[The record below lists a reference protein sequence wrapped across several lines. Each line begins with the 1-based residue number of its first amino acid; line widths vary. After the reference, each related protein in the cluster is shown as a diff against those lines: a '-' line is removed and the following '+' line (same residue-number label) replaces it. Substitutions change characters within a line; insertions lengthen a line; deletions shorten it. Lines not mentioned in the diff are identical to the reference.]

1 MKKVTMQDI
10 ADRLNITKNSVSQ
23 ALGNKNGVSEQTK
36 LAVFKMADELGYKYK
51 REIAREVVKE
61 KFALLATSFALS
73 QRSFFGEI
81 IDNMKQSIIAHQAE
95 LIIFPVTDEEAA
107 TNQLPEQLTSENWT
121 GIFLLSH
128 INTDY
133 SKKVIDLGMPIV
145 LIDHHDPH
153 LKADAVISQN
163 KDGAFMA
170 VEFLIQ
176 NKHQKIGFLG
186 DVTFSPSYEERL
198 EGYKKALQY
207 YHIPFNEKYAI
218 TRIKEEQTT
227 LYRTLDE
234 LDELPTAWFC
244 VNSGL
249 GFILNTY
256 LQSKGYNIPKDLS
269 IICFDNTEFTV
280 LSNPQL
286 TTMCT
291 ILSFMGEKAV
301 ELMYNRIR
309 KPDEGFVHLA
319 LATNLIARDSV
330 GENKKTDSASES

>member
-10 ADRLNITKNSVSQ
+10 ADKLNITKNSVSQ

-51 REIAREVVKE
+51 KEIAREVVKE

-81 IDNMKQSIIAHQAE
+81 IDNMKQSITARQGE
-95 LIIFPVTDEEAA
+95 LVIVPVTDEEAEA
-107 TNQLPEQLTSENWT
+107 QQIPDLLMNENWT

-128 INTDY
+128 INTAY
-133 SKKVIDLGMPIV
+133 SKQIIELDIPVV

-153 LKADAVISQN
+153 LQADAVISQN
-163 KDGAFMA
+163 KDGAFTA

-176 NKHQKIGFLG
+176 NHHQNIGFLG
-186 DVTFSPSYEERL
+186 DITFSPSYEERF
-198 EGYKKALQY
+198 EGYKKALGY
-207 YHIPFNEKYAI
+207 YQIPFNEKYAI
-218 TRIKEEQTT
+218 TRIKEEQTS
-227 LYRTLDE
+227 LYKTLDA

-256 LQSKGYNIPKDLS
+256 LQSKGYNIPRDLS

-280 LSNPQL
+280 LSKPPL

-291 ILSFMGEKAV
+291 NLSFMGEKAV

-319 LATNLIARDSV
+319 LATNLVVRESV
-330 GENKKTDSASES
+330 NTNKKTIQP

>member
-10 ADRLNITKNSVSQ
+10 ADKLNITKNSVSQ

-51 REIAREVVKE
+51 KEIAREVVKE

-81 IDNMKQSIIAHQAE
+81 IDNMKQSIIARQGE
-95 LIIFPVTDEEAA
+95 LVIFPVTDEEAELH
-107 TNQLPEQLTSENWT
+107 QIPEQLQNENWT

-128 INTDY
+128 INTEY
-133 SKKVIDLGMPIV
+133 SKQITMLGIPVV

-163 KDGAFMA
+163 KDGAFTA

-176 NKHQKIGFLG
+176 NNHQKIGFLG
-186 DVTFSPSYEERL
+186 DITFSPSYEERL
-198 EGYKKALQY
+198 EGYKKALNY
-207 YHIPFNEKYAI
+207 YQIPFNEKHAI
-218 TRIKEEQTT
+218 TQIKEEQTS
-227 LYRTLDE
+227 LYKTLDA

-256 LQSKGYNIPKDLS
+256 LQSKGYTIPNDIS

-280 LSNPQL
+280 LSKPPL

-291 ILSFMGEKAV
+291 NLSFMGEKAV

-309 KPDEGFVHLA
+309 KPDDGFVHLA
-319 LATNLIARDSV
+319 LATNLIVRDSV
-330 GENKKTDSASES
+330 NAIKKTIQQQP

>member
-1 MKKVTMQDI
+1 
-10 ADRLNITKNSVSQ
+10 
-23 ALGNKNGVSEQTK
+23 NK
-36 LAVFKMADELGYKYK
+36 
-51 REIAREVVKE
+51 
-61 KFALLATSFALS
+61 
-73 QRSFFGEI
+73 
-81 IDNMKQSIIAHQAE
+81 
-95 LIIFPVTDEEAA
+95 
-107 TNQLPEQLTSENWT
+107 
-121 GIFLLSH
+121 
-128 INTDY
+128 
-133 SKKVIDLGMPIV
+133 
-145 LIDHHDPH
+145 
-153 LKADAVISQN
+153 
-163 KDGAFMA
+163 
-170 VEFLIQ
+170 
-176 NKHQKIGFLG
+176 
-186 DVTFSPSYEERL
+186 
-198 EGYKKALQY
+198 
-207 YHIPFNEKYAI
+207 KYAI

-291 ILSFMGEKAV
+291 NLSFMGEKAV